1 MNKYDVIIIGAGPAG
16 IITGVTA
23 KKSYPDKSILMFKE
37 EEKGLVP
44 CGIPYV
50 FHKLNA
56 VDKNIM
62 GPKPFIDLG
71 GEVQTDSVIDVSLKN
86 KSLKTKSGKEY
97 SFDKLVFATGS
108 KVIIPKFIPGYDL
121 GNVYYIKKSYN
132 YIKQAF
138 EEIKTKNNIV
148 VIGGGFIGAEVA
160 EQLALHPEKN
170 ITLVESEQYC
180 FSKAF
185 SQELSKVATEALSE
199 TNVKVLTSV
208 MVEKII
214 GQNGTASSVI
224 LSTGEEIKCDA
235 VVLAIGYKPNTDL
248 AIKIGLETNKM
259 GALIVDNYERTKEKD
274 ICAVGDCS
282 QTIGFLTGRIDHVM
296 LASTATAEARVLGHN
311 LFGIKIRKSFTGTL
325 AVFSTEINGVAMAAA
340 GVNDSNAK
348 ECNIQFI
355 TSTFSD
361 FDTHPGTFENTSPL
375 TIKLYAS
382 PYDGSILGGEVWG
395 GKSAG
400 EIINTISLAIQKS
413 VTVYELIS
421 FQIGTHPLLTGA
433 PTKTIIIKAA
443 EGIIAKINSRHK
455 FE

>member
-1 MNKYDVIIIGAGPAG
+1 MKKYDVIIIGSGPAG

-23 KKSYPDKSILMFKE
+23 KKAYPDKSILMFKE

-50 FHKLNA
+50 FHKLNG
-56 VDKNIM
+56 VEKNVM
-62 GPKPFIDLG
+62 GPKPFVDLG
-71 GEVQTDSVIDVSLKN
+71 GEVITDTAIDVNIKD
-86 KSLKTKSGKEY
+86 KILKTKSGKEY
-97 SFDKLVFATGS
+97 RFEKLVFATGS
-108 KVIIPKFIPGYDL
+108 KAIVPDFIPGHDL
-121 GNVYYIKKSYN
+121 GNVYYIRKSYN
-132 YIKQAF
+132 YIKQIF
-138 EEIKTKNNIV
+138 EELKTKKNIV

-160 EQLALHPEKN
+160 EQLALNPDKKV
-170 ITLVESEQYC
+170 TLVESEPYC

-185 SQELSKVATEALSE
+185 SKELSKVATEALSG
-199 TNVKVLTSV
+199 TKVKVLTSV
-208 MVEKII
+208 RVEKIT
-214 GQNGTASSVI
+214 GQNGTASSVK
-224 LSTGEEIKCDA
+224 LSTGEDINCDA
-235 VVLAIGYKPNTDL
+235 VIMAIGYKPNTSL
-248 AIKIGLETNKM
+248 AIQAGLEVNKM
-259 GALIVDNYERTKEKD
+259 GAIKVDNYERTKEKD

-282 QTIGFLTGRIDHVM
+282 QTIGFLTGRMDYVM

-311 LFGIKIRKSFTGTL
+311 LFGIKMRKSFTGTL

-348 ECNIQFI
+348 EGNIQFV

-382 PYDGSILGGEVWG
+382 PFDGSILGGEVWG

-421 FQIGTHPLLTGA
+421 FQIGTHPLLTAA
-433 PTKTIIIKAA
+433 PTKVILIKAA
-443 EGIIAKINSRHK
+443 EGIIANLKK
-455 FE
+455 